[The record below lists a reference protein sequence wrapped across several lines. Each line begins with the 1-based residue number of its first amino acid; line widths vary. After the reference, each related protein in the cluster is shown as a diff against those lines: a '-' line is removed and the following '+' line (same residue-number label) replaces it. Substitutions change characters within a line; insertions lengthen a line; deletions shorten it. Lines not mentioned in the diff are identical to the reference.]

1 MSAPQQSLYG
11 LHTLPMKWQKY
22 PLGQTV
28 FAGPQAQVSLP
39 GCSALQDILGGCLA
53 AGRPFASAKPTDMA
67 IARTAIAK
75 VFSMSSSSLV

>member
-1 MSAPQQSLYG
+1 LFYG
-11 LHTLPMKWQKY
+11 LHTLDGKWQNI
-22 PLGQTV
+22 PFAQTV
-28 FAGPQAQVSLP
+28 FAGPQAHVSAA

-75 VFSMSSSSLV
+75 VFSMLV